1 MALAADSAVLFAHGD
16 APASRVVRVRA
27 MVDDLLAG
35 HGRFRADLGANE
47 RKLLA
52 GLAERGQRPVAV
64 YIGCSDSR
72 VIPEL
77 LTDAAPG
84 QLFVVRNVGNHV
96 PRTSEGDRSVG
107 AAIEFAIGQLGV
119 ADIIV
124 CGHDGCGGVKA
135 ALDDLAGLD
144 PDSDLATWL
153 TGLRPAVD
161 RARAVGLDPAAELAR
176 AVEEHVLDCLA
187 TLSERWIDQPGEG
200 ATIRLHGWVYDL
212 ANAALRVYHEDAGG
226 FVPVAELGVD
236 PRSP

>member
-1 MALAADSAVLFAHGD
+1 
-16 APASRVVRVRA
+16 

-35 HGRFRADLGANE
+35 HGRFRADLGPNE
-47 RKLLA
+47 RELLTE
-52 GLAERGQRPVAV
+52 LAERGQRPAAV

-84 QLFVVRNVGNHV
+84 QLFVVRNVANHV
-96 PRTSEGDRSVG
+96 PRPADDDRSVG
-107 AAIEFAIGQLGV
+107 SAIEFAIGQLGV

-144 PDSDLATWL
+144 PDADLAAWL
-153 TGLRPAVD
+153 AGLRPAVD
-161 RARAVGLDPAAELAR
+161 RARTLGLDPDAELAR

-187 TLSERWIDQPGEG
+187 TLRERWVARAAGTP
-200 ATIRLHGWVYDL
+200 AIRLHGWVYDL
-212 ANAALRVYHEDAGG
+212 ANAALRVYDQGAGR
-226 FVPVAELGVD
+226 FVPVGE
-236 PRSP
+236 PRNDAASP